1 MANLSGKVFQKVFLY
16 LILVLFTLF
25 SLLPLLWAFSSSFK
39 PLDAVMSDVTTFR
52 PRAFLP
58 VPFTLEAYS
67 ALFKA
72 GFGRS
77 VLNTVFVGLSTIAL
91 GIVVCSLAAFA
102 FAKINFP
109 FKNLLFIL
117 VLVSFMVPFEAIAI
131 PLYLVAQSIG
141 ILNTMYAL
149 ILPGIANGLVIFL
162 FRQFF
167 MGIPNEL
174 LEAAFI
180 DGASWI
186 KIFWK
191 IVLPL
196 SKPALVSASLFLFI
210 FQWESFMWPLIAI
223 HEKNL
228 RVIQVAL
235 AYLRTQYLTFW
246 NQVFAGVV
254 IGAVVPLLLIFP
266 LQSYYIRA
274 ITLSGLKE

>member
-1 MANLSGKVFQKVFLY
+1 MTSQIRRILRGIPVY
-16 LILVLFTLF
+16 LVLFLSTLF

-39 PLDAVMSDVTTFR
+39 PLDSVMSDVTTFR
-52 PRAFLP
+52 LRAFLP

-77 VLNTVFVGLSTIAL
+77 ILNTVVVGLSTMVL
-91 GIVVCSLAAFA
+91 GILVCSLAAFA

-109 FKNLLFIL
+109 LKNVLFVL
-117 VLVSFMVPFEAIAI
+117 VLISFMVPFEAIAI
-131 PLYLVAQSIG
+131 PLYLVAERLR

-149 ILPGIANGLVIFL
+149 VLPGVANGLVIFL

-180 DGASWI
+180 DGASWV
-186 KIFWK
+186 KIYWK

-196 SKPALVSASLFLFI
+196 SKPALVSAGLFLFI

-223 HEKNL
+223 HERKL

-274 ITLSGLKE
+274 ITLTGIKE